1 MMFGEDYKEE
11 YYVIQTKDEF
21 KKFPVDKRNRIIY
34 DEYDDFGKKMLTT
47 MNIYETYFYLDPEL
61 AIDDIKYYGLDPE
74 KFEVQ
79 KYEFAY
85 RVVPDSK
92 VYGKE

>member
-1 MMFGEDYKEE
+1 
-11 YYVIQTKDEF
+11 
-21 KKFPVDKRNRIIY
+21 
-34 DEYDDFGKKMLTT
+34 MLTT